1 MNTLTHWTAF
11 QDHQQFASGDP
22 WDVAIAVSDALQQQP
37 GQNIYIFDD
46 RTGRMVDID
55 LTISPFA
62 LMAQLQTQYAVNE
75 TTQPET
81 LRGAGRPKLGVVAR
95 EVTLLPRHW
104 EWLATQP
111 SGASATLRKLVEQ
124 ARKQDQAT
132 VIVRQAQEA
141 TDRFMNAM
149 LGNAPGYEA
158 AARALYAGQKEDFLH
173 YTEQWPTDLRNYVQ
187 RLAEPAFGAIK
198 VESEQ

>member
-22 WDVAIAVSDALQQQP
+22 WDVAVVVSRALQQQP

-46 RTGRMVDID
+46 QTGRMVDID
-55 LTISPFA
+55 LTISPAA

-75 TTQPET
+75 TAVPEA

-132 VIVRQAQEA
+132 VAVRQAQEA

-158 AARALYAGQKEDFLH
+158 AARALYTGQKEDFLR
-173 YTEQWPTDLRNYVQ
+173 YIEPWPTDLRNYVQ
-187 RLAEPAFGAIK
+187 RLAEPAFGTIK
-198 VESEQ
+198 AESEQ

>member
-1 MNTLTHWTAF
+1 M
-11 QDHQQFASGDP
+11 
-22 WDVAIAVSDALQQQP
+22 
-37 GQNIYIFDD
+37 
-46 RTGRMVDID
+46 
-55 LTISPFA
+55 
-62 LMAQLQTQYAVNE
+62 
-75 TTQPET
+75 
-81 LRGAGRPKLGVVAR
+81 
-95 EVTLLPRHW
+95 
-104 EWLATQP
+104 
-111 SGASATLRKLVEQ
+111 EQ

-149 LGNAPGYEA
+149 LGNAPGYDA

-173 YTEQWPTDLRNYVQ
+173 CIKQWPTDLRNYVQ

>member
-1 MNTLTHWTAF
+1 MNPLTSWTAF
-11 QDHQQFASGDP
+11 QDNQQFASGDP
-22 WDVAIAVSDALQQQP
+22 WDVAITVSHALQQQP

-46 RTGRMVDID
+46 QAGRMVDID
-55 LTISPFA
+55 LTISPAA
-62 LMAQLQTQYAVNE
+62 LMAQLQAQYTVNE
-75 TTQPET
+75 TTAPEA

-132 VIVRQAQEA
+132 VAIRQAQEA

-158 AARALYAGQKEDFLH
+158 AARALYAGQKENFLH

-187 RLAEPAFGAIK
+187 RLAEPAFGTIK